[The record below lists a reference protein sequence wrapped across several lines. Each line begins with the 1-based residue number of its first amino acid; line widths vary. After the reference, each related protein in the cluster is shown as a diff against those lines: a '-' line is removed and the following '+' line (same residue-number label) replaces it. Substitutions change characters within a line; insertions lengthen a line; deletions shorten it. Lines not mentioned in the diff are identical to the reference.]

1 MRIGKTE
8 WLFIEREVEAKG
20 KGVIKIYSLAEN
32 IRNTIIKVN
41 NTTIS
46 NKNSNNINE
55 KISQRNHKHSI
66 EDGLKITNMQNNN
79 NNSNMNNLHI
89 NLADLNQK
97 SNKSSLEKINI
108 ETTNNA
114 RIVPSALNSLKKT

>member
-1 MRIGKTE
+1 M
-8 WLFIEREVEAKG
+8 
-20 KGVIKIYSLAEN
+20 IKIYSLAEN

>member
-1 MRIGKTE
+1 LRIGKTE